1 MPMELAG
8 RERRKRRIRKKIY
21 GTAEKPRLTVFKS
34 SRHISVQLIDDN
46 AGKTLAQASTYDGSK
61 ERAKG
66 KGNCTA
72 AKVVGEAIAERA
84 KGQGISAVVFDRNG
98 YRYHGRVKVLAD
110 AARQKG
116 LKF

>member
-1 MPMELAG
+1 MPMELEG
-8 RERRKRRIRKKIY
+8 RARRKRRIRKKIH
-21 GTAEKPRLTVFKS
+21 GTADKPRLTVFKS
-34 SRHISVQLIDDN
+34 TRHISVQLIDDD
-46 AGKTLAQASTYDGSK
+46 AGKTIAAASTYSATK
-61 ERAKG
+61 ESAKG

-72 AKVVGEAIAERA
+72 AKTVGEAIAERA
-84 KGQGISAVVFDRNG
+84 IGKGVSAVVFDRNG